1 MGYRRFMKR
10 INWKNQWFL
19 GIAAALALGSAVA
32 GISAARAVT
41 LRPAPTHRVRNLP
54 LPALDRAVARLAA
67 EARSRTLASNT
78 RAELR

>member
-1 MGYRRFMKR
+1 MKR

-19 GIAAALALGSAVA
+19 AIAAALALGIAVA

-41 LRPAPTHRVRNLP
+41 LRPAPTPRVRNLP
-54 LPALDRAVARLAA
+54 LPALDRMVAKFAA
-67 EARSRTLASNT
+67 EARSRTLATNT